1 MAAAPVNRGDVVSG
15 AVLAGLG
22 AFIIVESRKWEYSGI
37 DGPGPG
43 FFPLWYGIA
52 MVVLSLVLVATG
64 CLRGSS
70 ATKRKPVNWSE
81 VGNAMLTWFAFT
93 VCVGLLK
100 TLGFLLSFALLTFFI
115 VAVMYRRPLKTATY
129 TAAGCVLGFYLVFP
143 LGLRVS
149 LPVGVLGF

>member
-52 MVVLSLVLVATG
+52 MVALSLLLMGASF
-64 CLRGSS
+64 LRSS
-70 ATKRKPVNWSE
+70 SGEKRKPVDWSA
-81 VGNAMLTWFAFT
+81 VGNAALTWFAFT

-143 LGLRVS
+143 LGLKVS